1 MAEFYNYIL
10 QFAMIQVNLLVVYW
24 SLDLIVSETIQ
35 MKAIY

>member
-1 MAEFYNYIL
+1 MAQFNNYIL
-10 QFAMIQVNLLVVYW
+10 QFALVQVNLFVVYL

>member
-1 MAEFYNYIL
+1 MAEFNNYIL